1 MFKLN
6 ISTSN
11 SPEINTADDLIQQLN
26 RFAEDNK
33 GIFHQAEKKEK
44 GIIEIINGPDK
55 ETWFSIFN
63 GIAHLQGRGQ
73 ISVTLLS
80 EMTKQ
85 IADSL
90 QKTN

>member
-6 ISTSN
+6 ISTSKN
-11 SPEINTADDLIQQLN
+11 PEINTADDLIQQLKQ
-26 RFAEDNK
+26 FAENNK
-33 GIFHQAEKKEK
+33 GFFHQAEKKEK
-44 GIIEIINGPDK
+44 GIIEIIDGPDK
-55 ETWFSIFN
+55 ETWFVIFN

-85 IADSL
+85 IASSL
-90 QKTN
+90 QKIN